1 MNATSNSITEIT
13 LPINAQLSVLS
24 NSAIFEASIDEFY
37 SDSKLVQNEIEN
49 SASAIISIIDSLDT
63 TFRIVLEF
71 EYSAKTDRIWI
82 EDFQSFKIPS
92 TNIRIIECTSEDE
105 ERRSAALDMIERDF
119 NVRLV
124 FNCN

>member
-1 MNATSNSITEIT
+1 MNATSNQITEIT
-13 LPINAQLSVLS
+13 LPINSQLSVLS
-24 NSAIFEASIDEFY
+24 NSAIFEVSIDEFY
-37 SDSKLVQNEIEN
+37 SDSKLVQNEIEH
-49 SASAIISIIDSLDT
+49 SASAIISIIDSLDP